1 MLMKI
6 PKVYLFT
13 LIITLPVMIMMCTK
27 PSEFPEAQFDPRLSG
42 GEATV
47 FDATSKA
54 LGHEVPGM
62 NERDTRVHEIGD
74 NASDQTFVTAPAP
87 LNSGLGPIFNNVS
100 CKNCH
105 HNDGKGDPTT
115 GLVTSSML
123 IRLSM
128 PGTDANGGDLPVP
141 GYGLQLQ
148 DEAVFNVQPEA
159 KVNISYEE
167 QIFTYPDGAVCSLRK
182 PTYTLQNLYAAM
194 PAGYMLSPR
203 LAPPFFGLGLIQ
215 NIPESTILSFADENG
230 TPMATASAA
239 VQIMYMMNLPAND
252 YSGGLASRQIQL
264 PLQPRLLQRI
274 SRTWVLPAACAR

>member
-1 MLMKI
+1 
-6 PKVYLFT
+6 
-13 LIITLPVMIMMCTK
+13 
-27 PSEFPEAQFDPRLSG
+27 
-42 GEATV
+42 
-47 FDATSKA
+47 
-54 LGHEVPGM
+54 M

-159 KVNISYEE
+159 KVNISYEAANIYLPRWRCM
-167 QIFTYPDGAVCSLRK
+167 QPAQ
-182 PTYTLQNLYAAM
+182 TLLIHYRIYIRRF
-194 PAGYMLSPR
+194 PAGYLMSPR

-215 NIPESTILSFADENG
+215 NIPGI
-230 TPMATASAA
+230 
-239 VQIMYMMNLPAND
+239 ND
-252 YSGGLASRQIQL
+252 PFLCR
-264 PLQPRLLQRI
+264 
-274 SRTWVLPAACAR
+274 